1 MRVGAFVALLGAVA
15 ALLGWWGWVLNGSRP
30 LEVAVVVP
38 LTVLGVLGVILRERQ
53 LGPHIGVSVATV
65 VLATALPL
73 AGSAGAVVVG
83 FASYAFDVRQP
94 RLRTRAFNATMAGAV
109 GASGALAYLAA
120 GGVRIAHTAPGPG
133 DLLLRVALPLLVAY
147 VVMTVV
153 NAVAIAVMSALVR
166 GTRVLELLEQVWRS
180 VGWGYLSHV
189 VIAFLFAVLWGPA
202 GLGVLSALFVLVPL
216 VVAHWSIGREAL
228 ARREHQE
235 TVTTFV
241 AALEQADPHSVG
253 HSARVAALADEVARA
268 LGIGG
273 QDAEDLRYAAL
284 LHDIGLVAVRS
295 ELPADPAAQEIAYLS
310 AISSHPEA
318 GVAVLKD
325 LDFLAGALPA
335 IAHHHERFDGRGYP
349 AGLAGQEIPLAAR
362 IIAAADAY
370 DALMVRHGHED
381 EHGGSVGDKGADRG
395 GRTQESVLAALRARA
410 GSHLDPAVVEV
421 LVTILSRRPGGAAA
435 ELREVRAVTA
445 TVAHGPSP
453 AARDHDD
460 PVVSDAFADW
470 QPDVVARP

>member
-1 MRVGAFVALLGAVA
+1 MRVWPFVALLAATAV
-15 ALLGWWGWVLNGSRP
+15 LLGWWGWVLDGSQP
-30 LEVAVVVP
+30 VDVTVVVP
-38 LTVLGVLGVILRERQ
+38 LTVLGVLGVILRERN

-73 AGSAGAVVVG
+73 AGSVGAVIVG
-83 FASYAFDVRQP
+83 FSSYACDVRQQ
-94 RLRTRAFNATMAGAV
+94 RLRTRAFNAAMSAAV
-109 GASGALAYLAA
+109 GAAGALAYLAT
-120 GGVRIAHTAPGPG
+120 GGVRIAHITPGPAE
-133 DLLLRVALPLLVAY
+133 LVLRVGLPLLVAY
-147 VVMTVV
+147 AVMTVV

-166 GTRVLELLEQVWRS
+166 GTRVLELLDQVWRS

-202 GLGVLSALFVLVPL
+202 GLGALSAVFVLVPL

-253 HSARVAALADEVARA
+253 HSARVAALADQLAPA

-318 GVAVLKD
+318 GVAVLRD
-325 LDFLAGALPA
+325 LDFLTGALPA
-335 IAHHHERFDGRGYP
+335 IAHHHERYDGRGYP
-349 AGLAGQEIPLAAR
+349 AGLSGEDIPLAAR
-362 IIAAADAY
+362 IIAVADAY
-370 DALMVRHGHED
+370 DALMVRRGQGNRGRDRD
-381 EHGGSVGDKGADRG
+381 E
-395 GRTQESVLAALRARA
+395 ESVVAALRARV
-410 GSHLDPAVVEV
+410 GTHLDPVVVEA
-421 LVTILSRRPGGAAA
+421 LAAALTRRPGGVLTEPTAAGAAA
-435 ELREVRAVTA
+435 A
-445 TVAHGPSP
+445 TGAHGPSP
-453 AARDHDD
+453 AVRDHDH
-460 PVVSDAFADW
+460 PSVSDAFADW
-470 QPDVVARP
+470 QPEVVGRP